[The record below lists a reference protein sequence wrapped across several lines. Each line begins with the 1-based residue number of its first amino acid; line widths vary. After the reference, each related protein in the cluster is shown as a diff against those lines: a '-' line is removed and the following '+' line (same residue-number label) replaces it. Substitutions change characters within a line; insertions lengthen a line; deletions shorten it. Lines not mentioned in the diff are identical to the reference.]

1 MGSLDDVVDLSEL
14 RSFLLVRHEEHEFGE
29 EAARSIV
36 AEELAEL
43 LQVRERAHLTSLEAG
58 REPSEVGDR
67 SLVPTPSRARR

>member
-36 AEELAEL
+36 AEELAVE
-43 LQVRERAHLTSLEAG
+43 VERCGERPRHVHNYAW
-58 REPSEVGDR
+58 
-67 SLVPTPSRARR
+67 AR